1 MKKKFSKI
9 LGIGLTLALVTS
21 LLLTAAPV
29 SAISQLTVTIATGDE
44 VISTSPAEYTL
55 FFTIHDELGA
65 GDVITITFPDDT
77 AIAAGAP
84 AGASIA
90 ASDGWVGTPP
100 VWTPANV
107 GAGAFLGD
115 ATDDTVTYTLAALE
129 VIGASAEVYI
139 NLPAG
144 ITNPTTPG
152 EDYTLTVKT
161 DDSLAAEIEPAAES
175 APYTIEPPTIVA
187 PPTTV
192 RVFNP
197 AEVEFQPQTGPDAI
211 ADAIALVTSA
221 GWTLT
226 IGAGTYEHTAPPLD
240 INKVDLT
247 INVSAGADVL
257 IVGDVDITASG
268 LTLDGGRI
276 EGTLDITA
284 TGTEA
289 VIQNVAFEGAQD
301 MITVAVGAD
310 TPDIDNCTFAV
321 EATFTGIT
329 LLDEADITNNTFT
342 LEANAL
348 AINVG
353 GAVTGTNITDNT
365 FTGGSGDGIV
375 LGFDATVSG
384 NTFDGLA
391 GVIGITTANVTFS
404 GNTITGSEESA
415 IIVSSLAGGEEVYI
429 VSNTFTGNND
439 AAILEVTAGAATTFM
454 LFNTITDNAG
464 DEDLLIDN
472 NDAAELFVINN
483 WWGDVAGPGDGAFST
498 DLGDVPASRT

>member
-1 MKKKFSKI
+1 V
-9 LGIGLTLALVTS
+9 GLTLALLTS

-29 SAISQLTVTIATGDE
+29 SALSSATVTIPDAHDE
-44 VISTSPAEYTL
+44 ISFLNAEYSI
-55 FFTIHDELGA
+55 FFTIHEEL
-65 GDVITITFPDDT
+65 DQNDFITVTFPDDT
-77 AIAAGAP
+77 VLSAGVPTAT
-84 AGASIA
+84 IA
-90 ASDGWVGTPP
+90 ASSGWVGTSYQTAII
-100 VWTPANV
+100 TPSWAHV
-107 GAGAFLGD
+107 VADRTL
-115 ATDDTVTYTLAALE
+115 TVTLTGGTDR
-129 VIGASAEVYI
+129 IGASAEVMI
-139 NLPAG
+139 NVTVG

-152 EDYTLTVKT
+152 EDYTLTVET
-161 DDSLAAEIEPAAES
+161 ADSVGAIEAAVES
-175 APYTIEPPTIVA
+175 APYTIEPPLIVA

-197 AEVEFQPQTGPDAI
+197 AGIEFQPQTGPDAI
-211 ADAIALVTSA
+211 ISAIGLVTSA

-240 INKVDLT
+240 INEVDLT
-247 INVSAGADVL
+247 INASAGADIL

-268 LTLDGGRI
+268 LTLDGVTI

-284 TGTEA
+284 TGDEA

-301 MITVAVGAD
+301 MITVATGAD

-321 EATFTGIT
+321 EAGFTGIT

-415 IIVSSLAGGEEVYI
+415 IVVVSLAGGEEVYI

-439 AAILEVTAGAATTFM
+439 AAILEVTGDAEFVFM

-464 DEDLLIDN
+464 DADGLLIDN
-472 NDAAELFVINN
+472 NDAAELFVVNN
-483 WWGDVAGPGDGAFST
+483 WWGDVAGPGAAAFST
-498 DLGDVPASRT
+498 DL